1 MSNPYRPK
9 SEFAPPTTSLR
20 HNGPGNKHNSHS
32 FSPYP
37 YRPHHRGHYRINQPS
52 GGRGNTHHDP
62 LEIATTL
69 YVGGIAEGITNE
81 TMEDLLRACGRI
93 KSWKRTADQYGKP
106 KAFGFCEYFDEQGTL
121 RALWLLG
128 GHPKPGE
135 NTTSAEPQGLELPA
149 LNKPGVVKRLVVKA
163 DEKTSRYLDR
173 VAHRSQDQAR
183 AAEMDEYAQRTI
195 RTIVD
200 QLRIQAGVGPIPDSA
215 ESRKEKEGDIRRS
228 ENVDGAI
235 DNNDSKP
242 SHPQDTL
249 TPVEPL
255 TKRRKLTD
263 DAYPREHNSNNTTR
277 TWLQAFQLQREQ
289 AFADRERQ
297 WLQQEKQRLA
307 RVEKELESL
316 DRLKARKEKERAA
329 LLVRYA
335 QWDED
340 EEAHTARE
348 EYYYDRSRWWRH
360 RQRKRV
366 AEIKQDELDRER
378 EIKERE
384 STVLSTP
391 PADLSKEETNS
402 TSVANTNVTT
412 ASLLDRLETEEDRQ
426 LFSSLA
432 EEKRTPEA
440 LALLQSL
447 PKVYSDLEKYAM
459 PWVKLQPTHLDECVR
474 PFLNELFLEY
484 LGDYESEDVV
494 ELHHFIIELVQKHE
508 PPSALVKELEIALD
522 EDATHLVRRLWR
534 KLALE
539 LGI

>member
-1 MSNPYRPK
+1 MSNPYRPT
-9 SEFAPPTTSLR
+9 SEFTSLR
-20 HNGPGNKHNSHS
+20 PNSSNTMRNSRS
-32 FSPYP
+32 FSSYP
-37 YRPHHRGHYRINQPS
+37 YRPHHRGPYRTNRPS

-81 TMEDLLRACGRI
+81 TMEDLLGACGHI

-106 KAFGFCEYFDEQGTL
+106 KGFGFCEYADEQGTL

-128 GHPKPGE
+128 GHPKPGG
-135 NTTSAEPQGLELPA
+135 NAASAEPQGLELPVM
-149 LNKPGVVKRLVVKA
+149 NQPGVSKPLVVKA
-163 DEKTSRYLDR
+163 DEKTRRYLDR
-173 VAHRSQDQAR
+173 VANRSQDQAR
-183 AAEMDEYAQRTI
+183 EAEIDECAQRTI

-200 QLRIQAGVGPIPDSA
+200 QLRGQGGVGSISDSA
-215 ESRKEKEGDIRRS
+215 ENGKVKEGGRKES
-228 ENVDGAI
+228 EDKTV
-235 DNNDSKP
+235 DNNNSKP
-242 SHPQDTL
+242 PHSQDTP
-249 TPVEPL
+249 TPAEPL
-255 TKRRKLTD
+255 TKRRKLAD
-263 DAYPREHNSNNTTR
+263 DDHPRDHNTTR
-277 TWLQAFQLQREQ
+277 TWLRAFLLQREQ
-289 AFADRERQ
+289 SFADRERQ

-316 DRLKARKEKERAA
+316 DRLKARKEKERSA
-329 LLVRYA
+329 LMIRYA
-335 QWDED
+335 QWDES

-360 RQRKRV
+360 RQRKRG

-378 EIKERE
+378 ERKEQE
-384 STVLSTP
+384 ALVPSTS

-402 TSVANTNVTT
+402 TPVANTRVTS
-412 ASLLDRLETEEDRQ
+412 ASLLDKLEAEEDRQ
-426 LFSSLA
+426 LFSSLV

-440 LALLQSL
+440 MALLQSL
-447 PKVYSDLEKYAM
+447 PKTYSDLEKYAM
-459 PWVKLQPTHLDECVR
+459 PWAKLQPTILNERVR

-484 LGDYESEDVV
+484 LGDNESEDVV
-494 ELHHFIIELVQKHE
+494 ELFNFITDLVQKHE

-522 EDATHLVRRLWR
+522 EDAIHFVRRLWR